1 VRLYVPTGT
10 AEDVSHFSPSS
21 REVVRI
27 NFKLILQL
35 KLLIIKYRVGS
46 VYKQRGVRNLRGP

>member
-1 VRLYVPTGT
+1 MRLYIPTST
-10 AEDVSHFSPSS
+10 AKDVGHFSLGS

-35 KLLIIKYRVGS
+35 KLLIVKYRVSS
-46 VYKQRGVRNLRGP
+46 VCK